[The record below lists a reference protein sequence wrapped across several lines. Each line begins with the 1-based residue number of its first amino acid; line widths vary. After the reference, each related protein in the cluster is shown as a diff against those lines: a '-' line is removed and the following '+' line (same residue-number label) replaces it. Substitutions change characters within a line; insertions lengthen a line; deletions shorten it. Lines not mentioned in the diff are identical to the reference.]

1 MQLHLFSLVPRNI
14 NTSHLFL
21 NLCTGYPLEQ
31 ESISK
36 YCSWFI
42 KHYMALHLST
52 SQICSSL
59 TPQQEHFG
67 QQAVAI
73 YSSLAPDPKKGRQLL
88 VYMPH
93 KNGTPCLTQLAI
105 FKNRLKTSFINSIL
119 LNCVCACVHVSMC
132 GCVSGCACMS
142 LSVYDV
148 IHMLVYLHLHSSID
162 S

>member
-1 MQLHLFSLVPRNI
+1 MVYSLDSQIQVCERLQLGHNASCTYCHWYQEISTHFEPCLR
-14 NTSHLFL
+14 
-21 NLCTGYPLEQ
+21 LCTGYTQAKLEQ

-42 KHYMALHLST
+42 KHYMALHRST

-59 TPQQEHFG
+59 TPQQEHFS

-93 KNGTPCLTQLAI
+93 KNGTPCLTQLDMP
-105 FKNRLKTSFINSIL
+105 
-119 LNCVCACVHVSMC
+119 HQ
-132 GCVSGCACMS
+132 
-142 LSVYDV
+142 
-148 IHMLVYLHLHSSID
+148 
-162 S
+162 